1 MKELGYKTEIIN
13 GYMVV
18 LPSTKSHKE
27 RPLKKSE
34 IGTGRLVGHITLE
47 ELRKELLSK

>member
-1 MKELGYKTEIIN
+1 MKEMGYKTEIIN

-18 LPSTKSHKE
+18 LPSSKPRKE

-34 IGTGRLVGHITLE
+34 MGTGRLVGRLTLE
-47 ELRKELLSK
+47 ELRKEILSK